1 MDDATAIE
9 EWKLAALRLGEYRCP
24 PPPVYHGAW
33 SEADWVKWIDLAG
46 TWNRELYRCD
56 PPPSS

>member
-46 TWNRELYRCD
+46 TWNRELYHER
-56 PPPSS
+56 